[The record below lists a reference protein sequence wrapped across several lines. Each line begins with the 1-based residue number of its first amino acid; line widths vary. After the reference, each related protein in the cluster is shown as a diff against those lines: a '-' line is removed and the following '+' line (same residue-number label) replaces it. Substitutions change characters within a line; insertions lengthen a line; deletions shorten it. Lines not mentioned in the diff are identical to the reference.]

1 MKNDAQRPGPKL
13 FYSTYLV
20 GFAPVR
26 AHLRVDDQLM
36 CQREP
41 LQSSK
46 QSLAAAEVFNNPVP
60 VLITIVVLG
69 WRFVR

>member
-1 MKNDAQRPGPKL
+1 MMLKDLAQSYL
-13 FYSTYLV
+13 FYISCC
-20 GFAPVR
+20 FAPVR